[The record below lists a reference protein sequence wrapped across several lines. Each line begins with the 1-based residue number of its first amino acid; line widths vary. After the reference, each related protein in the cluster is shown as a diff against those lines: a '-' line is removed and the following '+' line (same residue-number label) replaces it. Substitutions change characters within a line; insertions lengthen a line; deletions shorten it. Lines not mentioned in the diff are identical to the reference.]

1 MKRWKIILSFVVV
14 FAAGVAV
21 GGAISLH
28 FARDFFLSPPEPNQM
43 AGSIMKHLQSELNLT
58 AEQVEKIKPIVIETT
73 REAAAYQHEVLGRIG
88 EIFEKS
94 DREIGAHLSPEQ
106 QARFKK
112 IQERRPHPKDH

>member
-28 FARDFFLSPPEPNQM
+28 FARDFFLSPPEHNQM
-43 AGSIMKHLQSELNLT
+43 AEKIMKHLQSELTLT
-58 AEQVEKIKPIVIETT
+58 AEQADKIRPIVVQTT
-73 REAAAYQHEVLGRIG
+73 AEAAAYQHEVFGRMG

-94 DREIGAHLSPEQ
+94 DREVSAHLSPEQ
-106 QARFKK
+106 QVRFKK
-112 IQERRPHPKDH
+112 MQERRPHPKEP